1 MPRKSQR
8 RRLKIG
14 LDRWNK
20 FIDPYV
26 VAARERGFIAELTRF
41 LNKKPYN
48 LGVMQQQVTQWMRN
62 DPERRIQ
69 PGAGV
74 ALVLLDALPKF
85 KFPVSQ

>member
-1 MPRKSQR
+1 MPRNKKR

-14 LDRWNK
+14 MDRWNK
-20 FIDPYV
+20 FVEPYV
-26 VAARERGFIAELTRF
+26 VVARGRGFIAELTRF
-41 LNKKPYN
+41 LNQKPYN

-69 PGAGV
+69 PGAGA

-85 KFPVSQ
+85 KFPVSK